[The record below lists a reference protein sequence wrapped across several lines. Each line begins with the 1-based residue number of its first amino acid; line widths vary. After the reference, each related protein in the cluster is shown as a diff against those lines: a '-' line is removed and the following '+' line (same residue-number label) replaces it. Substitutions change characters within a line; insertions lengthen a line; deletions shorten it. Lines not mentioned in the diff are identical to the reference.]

1 MTATVPPKVREAVLI
16 ELVRQLDEVKW
27 EELAANDTS
36 AWYNRFVRDENIG
49 RRLAQ
54 YMSEAEIRVWIKD
67 GPAKEYRRALEGRGS
82 YAQYTSRAFP
92 GPEVIVRA
100 ALGKGWTLVADSVKE
115 KPMRCLAQSRDQA
128 KFLIWGPTK
137 SLKDLVWQASVT
149 LAENPHT
156 AITLVIT
163 KSSATRLMGDRW
175 TLAEKLAKVLD
186 VECKQVT
193 YAVSRKSSTRAA
205 ACPELR
211 FEVE

>member
-1 MTATVPPKVREAVLI
+1 MTATVPPKIREEVLI

-27 EELAANDTS
+27 EELAAHDTS

-54 YMSEAEIRVWIKD
+54 YMSEVEIRVWIKD

-82 YAQYTSRAFP
+82 YSQYTSRAFP

-100 ALGKGWTLVADSVKE
+100 ALGNDWTLTADSVEE
-115 KPMRCLAQSRDQA
+115 KPMRCLAKSGDQM

-137 SLKDLVWQASVT
+137 SLKDLVWQATVT

-163 KSSATRLMGDRW
+163 RPSATRLTGDIW
-175 TLAEKLAKVLD
+175 SLAERLSKVIG
-186 VECKQVT
+186 VECRQVT
-193 YAVSRKSSTRAA
+193 YAVSRKSSALA
-205 ACPELR
+205 
-211 FEVE
+211 

>member
-1 MTATVPPKVREAVLI
+1 MTATVPPGIREAVLI
-16 ELVRQLDEVKW
+16 ELIRQLDEVRW
-27 EELAANDTS
+27 EELSPSGTS
-36 AWYNRFVRDENIG
+36 ARYSRFVRDENIG

-54 YMSEAEIRVWIKD
+54 YMSDAEIRVWIKD

-92 GPEVIVRA
+92 GPEFIVHA
-100 ALGKGWTLVADSVKE
+100 TLGKGWRLVDNSVGE
-115 KPMRCLAQSRDQA
+115 KPMRCRAQLGDQA
-128 KFLIWGPTK
+128 QFLIWGPTK

-163 KSSATRLMGDRW
+163 RPSAARLDGDAW
-175 TLAEKLAKVLD
+175 ALAEKLSKVLD

-193 YAVSRKSSTRAA
+193 YAVGRKSSA
-205 ACPELR
+205 P
-211 FEVE
+211 

>member
-1 MTATVPPKVREAVLI
+1 MTATVPPKVREAVLV

-100 ALGKGWTLVADSVKE
+100 TLGKGWTLVADSVEE
-115 KPMRCLAQSRDQA
+115 KPMRCLARSRDQT

-149 LAENPHT
+149 LAEHPHT

-163 KSSATRLMGDRW
+163 KPSAARLMGDRW

-193 YAVSRKSSTRAA
+193 YAVSRKSLTRAA
-205 ACPELR
+205 ACQELR
-211 FEVE
+211 FETE

>member
-27 EELAANDTS
+27 EELTAHDTS
-36 AWYNRFVRDENIG
+36 AWYNRFVKDENIG
-49 RRLAQ
+49 RRLSQ
-54 YMSEAEIRVWIKD
+54 YMSEVEIRVWIKD

-82 YAQYTSRAFP
+82 YSQYTSRAFP

-100 ALGKGWTLVADSVKE
+100 TLGNGWTLVTDSIEE
-115 KPMRCLAQSRDQA
+115 KPMRCLAQSGDQM

-137 SLKDLVWQASVT
+137 SLRDLVWQATVT

-163 KSSATRLMGDRW
+163 RPSATRLTGDIW
-175 TLAEKLAKVLD
+175 SLAERLSKVIG
-186 VECKQVT
+186 VECRQVT
-193 YAVSRKSSTRAA
+193 YAVSRKSSALA
-205 ACPELR
+205 
-211 FEVE
+211 